1 MSKILNSKGCLGD
14 DPLSLVHVGTEIFCF
29 LVFSHLFNLILKPF
43 GQGGPVAQILAG
55 VVLGPTALSQIR
67 LFKTSI
73 FGETSTQIYNQ
84 TLASCIRVMYMFL
97 FGLEMDVSYL
107 IRNFKLGASLAYSSL
122 PMCIVL
128 AVCYGLVL
136 SHQTS
141 MEGNPFRFMCFLVLL
156 FANTSSPTVIKVAS
170 ELKIETSEVGRLA
183 IISALI
189 NEISTLLL
197 LAVLTTWGGGAL
209 GFGGVVNGIFLCS
222 LFVVGGVILNILLA
236 RYLNQRNPHRKH
248 LRNIEV
254 VSVLL
259 LMSVIS
265 LYTELKGYN
274 STIASFIFGLMFP
287 REGKTY
293 RTLVHK
299 MSYPVENFIL
309 PIFFA
314 NLGFQVNLM
323 DIDLKG
329 YLIIIL
335 VVFISISCKF
345 GGAFVNTYFLNI
357 TPKDS
362 IFLSLLANVK
372 GHADL
377 LIISAAATRHKWS
390 FKDYNTFIVTVAL
403 NTIIVGPFLAFM
415 VRKEGKFMAYK
426 HVGLESQKPETE
438 IRTLACVHGPRHVPT
453 LVGIISA
460 AAGTRKSP
468 FTAYVMHL
476 VELTEK
482 NTDLLYNQH
491 ENGLLSDDEDYG
503 GNDELE
509 INDAIDAFVAD
520 TRVPIHQVKIVA
532 PITTM
537 HDELCSSAKDLR
549 VSIVMLPFHKHQRVD
564 GKMQTSKEGI
574 RITNQKV
581 LRAAPCS
588 VGILVDRGFSPIQVS
603 ESESKLQVATLFFGG
618 PDDREAL
625 AYSCLMARHPD
636 VKLTVFKFLPSTRKE
651 LQARINMESNEEED
665 EVLMEIMTHV
675 TEKDADEAFLANFYN
690 RYVTSKDVNY
700 VEKYVEN
707 GSETMV
713 VLSAMKDNY
722 SLFIVGKG
730 GRGLSPLTTGMSDW
744 EECPELG
751 VVGDVLA
758 SSDMVMSASVLVIQ
772 QHKPPKNEF
781 IDNHLP

>member
-14 DPLSLVHVGTEIFCF
+14 DPLSLVHVGTEIFIF

-55 VVLGPTALSQIR
+55 VVIGPSGLWRFQGLKRSM
-67 LFKTSI
+67 
-73 FGETSTQIYNQ
+73 FGETTTQIYNQ

-107 IRNFKLGASLAYSSL
+107 IRNFKLGASLAYSSI

-128 AVCYGLVL
+128 AACFTKLVE
-136 SHQTS
+136 HQTHS
-141 MEGNPFRFMCFLVLL
+141 AGPNLRL
-156 FANTSSPTVIKVAS
+156 FWYLMLMLANTSSPTVIKVAS
-170 ELKIETSEVGRLA
+170 ELKIDTSEVGRLA
-183 IISALI
+183 IVSALI

-197 LAVLTTWGGGAL
+197 LAVLTSWGGGAL
-209 GFGGVVNGIFLCS
+209 GFGDAIGAIFTCFFLV
-222 LFVVGGVILNILLA
+222 LGGVILNVLVA

-254 VSVLL
+254 VSILL
-259 LMSVIS
+259 LMSCIS

-274 STIASFIFGLMFP
+274 STIACFIFGLMFP

-299 MSYPVENFIL
+299 MSYPVDNFIL
-309 PIFFA
+309 PLFFA
-314 NLGFQVNLM
+314 NLGFQVNLPEV
-323 DIDLKG
+323 DLKG
-329 YLIIIL
+329 FLEIL
-335 VVFISISCKF
+335 VIVFVSISCKF
-345 GGAFVNTYFLNI
+345 GGAFVNIRFLNI
-357 TPKDS
+357 SPKDS
-362 IFLSLLANVK
+362 IFLSLLANMK

-377 LIISAAATRHKWS
+377 LIISAASTRHKWTI
-390 FKDYNTFIVTVAL
+390 KDYNTFIITVAL
-403 NTIIVGPFLAFM
+403 NTVIVGPFLAFM
-415 VRKEGKFMAYK
+415 VRKEGKFMAFK

-453 LVGIISA
+453 LVGIVSA

-482 NTDLLYNQH
+482 SSDFLYNQH
-491 ENGLLSDDEDYG
+491 ESVLSDDEDYG

-520 TRVPIHQVKIVA
+520 TRVPVHQVKIVA

-537 HDELCSSAKDLR
+537 HDELCNSARDLR
-549 VSIVMLPFHKHQRVD
+549 VSIIMLPFHKHQRVD

-574 RITNQKV
+574 RTTNQKV
-581 LRAAPCS
+581 LRTAPCS

-603 ESESKLQVATLFFGG
+603 ESESKLQIATLFFGG

-625 AYSCLMARHPD
+625 AYSTLMAMHPD
-636 VKLTVFKFLPSTRKE
+636 VNLTVFKFLPSTRKE

-707 GSETMV
+707 GSETMA
-713 VLSAMKDNY
+713 VLSAMKDDF
-722 SLFIVGKG
+722 SLFVVGKG

-781 IDNHLP
+781 IDNHVP

>member
-14 DPLSLVHVGTEIFCF
+14 DPLSLVHVGTEILFS
-29 LVFSHLFNLILKPF
+29 LSSHLFNLILKPF

-67 LFKTSI
+67 IFKTSI
-73 FGETSTQIYNQ
+73 FGDTSTQIYNQ

-122 PMCIVL
+122 PMCVVL

-141 MEGNPFRFMCFLVLL
+141 MDGNPFRFMCFLVLL

-197 LAVLTTWGGGAL
+197 LAVLTTWGGVLWGL
-209 GFGGVVNGIFLCS
+209 VEWLMEFSYVSQPEIH
-222 LFVVGGVILNILLA
+222 IT
-236 RYLNQRNPHRKH
+236 KH

-274 STIASFIFGLMFP
+274 STIACFIFGLI
-287 REGKTY
+287 
-293 RTLVHK
+293 
-299 MSYPVENFIL
+299 YPVENFIL

-314 NLGFQVNLM
+314 NLGFQVNLP

-357 TPKDS
+357 TPKTA
-362 IFLSLLANVK
+362 F
-372 GHADL
+372 
-377 LIISAAATRHKWS
+377 S
-390 FKDYNTFIVTVAL
+390 FPSWQTIKDYNTFIVTVAL

-453 LVGIISA
+453 LV
-460 AAGTRKSP
+460 
-468 FTAYVMHL
+468 

-482 NTDLLYNQH
+482 NSDLLYNQH

-564 GKMQTSKEGI
+564 GKMQTSKEESESP
-574 RITNQKV
+574 TQKV

-625 AYSCLMARHPD
+625 AYSTLMARHPD

-690 RYVTSKDVNY
+690 RYVTSKDVSY

-707 GSETMV
+707 
-713 VLSAMKDNY
+713 DNY

-772 QHKPPKNEF
+772 QHKPPKKEF
-781 IDNHLP
+781 MDNHLP

>member
-1 MSKILNSKGCLGD
+1 MSKNLNSKGCLGD

-55 VVLGPTALSQIR
+55 VVLGPTAASQIH
-67 LFKTSI
+67 LIKSSI
-73 FGETSTQIYNQ
+73 FGESSTQIYNQ

-107 IRNFKLGASLAYSSL
+107 VRNFKLGASLAYSSL
-122 PMCIVL
+122 PICIIL
-128 AVCYGLVL
+128 AGSFNSMLY
-136 SHQTS
+136 HQTNS
-141 MEGNPFRFMCFLVLL
+141 DGNQFRLFCFFMLML
-156 FANTSSPTVIKVAS
+156 ANTSSPTVIKVAS

-189 NEISTLLL
+189 NEISILLL
-197 LAVLTTWGGGAL
+197 LAVLTSWGGGAL
-209 GFGGVVNGIFLCS
+209 GFGGVIGAIFSCL
-222 LFVVGGVILNILLA
+222 LLVVGGVVLNGLLS

-274 STIASFIFGLMFP
+274 STVACFIFGLMFP

-299 MSYPVENFIL
+299 MSYPVDNFIL

-314 NLGFQVNLM
+314 NLGFQVNLQ

-329 YLIIIL
+329 YLIIL
-335 VVFISISCKF
+335 LLVFISISCKF

-357 TPKDS
+357 APKDS

-377 LIISAAATRHKWS
+377 LIISAASTRHKWS
-390 FKDYNTFIVTVAL
+390 VKVYNTFIVTVAL

-415 VRKEGKFMAYK
+415 ARKEGKFMAFK

-438 IRTLACVHGPRHVPT
+438 VRSLACVHGPRHVPT

-482 NTDLLYNQH
+482 SSDLLYNQH
-491 ENGLLSDDEDYG
+491 ETGLLSDDEDYG

-509 INDAIDAFVAD
+509 INDAIDAFVAE

-537 HDELCSSAKDLR
+537 HEELCSSAKDLR

-574 RITNQKV
+574 RTTNQKV
-581 LRAAPCS
+581 LRSAPCS

-625 AYSCLMARHPD
+625 AYSSLMAMHPD

-707 GSETMV
+707 GAETMA